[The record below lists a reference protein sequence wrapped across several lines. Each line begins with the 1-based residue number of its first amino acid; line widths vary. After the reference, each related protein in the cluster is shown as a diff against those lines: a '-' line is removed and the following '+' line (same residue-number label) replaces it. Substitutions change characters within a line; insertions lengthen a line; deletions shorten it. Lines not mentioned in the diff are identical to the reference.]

1 MARITLRGNPLD
13 TFSDLPP
20 IGAAAPEFT
29 LAGPDLADRTLA
41 ECLGSTVVLNI
52 FPSLDTPVCAM
63 SVRRFN
69 ADAGSL
75 PGVRVLCI
83 SADLPFAHGRF
94 CELEGLKNV
103 TGLSVFRSPGFGRD
117 YGVLI
122 TSGPLRGLLS
132 RAVVIVDPSGR
143 VAYTE
148 QVPEIGEEPDYAA
161 ALASLELASS

>member
-1 MARITLRGNPLD
+1 MARITLKGNPID
-13 TFSDLPP
+13 TFSELPAV
-20 IGAAAPEFT
+20 GSDAPDFT
-29 LAGPDLADRTLA
+29 LVGADLRETTLSD
-41 ECLGSTVVLNI
+41 LRGSTVVLNI

-94 CELEGLKNV
+94 CELEGLENV
-103 TGLSVFRSPGFGRD
+103 TGLSVFRAPGFGRD

-122 TSGPLRGLLS
+122 TSGPLWGLLS
-132 RAVVIVDPSGR
+132 RAVLVVDPAGR
-143 VAYTE
+143 IAYSR
-148 QVPEIGEEPDYAA
+148 QVPEIAEEPDYEA
-161 ALASLELASS
+161 ALAALAR

>member
-1 MARITLRGNPLD
+1 MARITLKGNPID
-13 TFSDLPP
+13 TFSELPAVGSDDP
-20 IGAAAPEFT
+20 DFT
-29 LAGPDLADRTLA
+29 LVGADLRETTLSD
-41 ECLGSTVVLNI
+41 LRGSTVVLNI

-94 CELEGLKNV
+94 CELEGLENV
-103 TGLSVFRSPGFGRD
+103 TGLSVFRAPGFGRD

-122 TSGPLRGLLS
+122 TSGPLWGLLS
-132 RAVVIVDPSGR
+132 RAVLVVDPAGR
-143 VAYTE
+143 IAYSR
-148 QVPEIGEEPDYAA
+148 QVPEIAEEPDYEA
-161 ALASLELASS
+161 ALAALAR